1 MQVITYR
8 LRLQEPLL
16 ATQIMGDPNNSVSF
30 DYIPGSLIRGMLVH
44 RYMQQ
49 HPKLHEHEVVHDTAC
64 RRLFFTAT
72 TRYLHAYPLTR
83 NEERSLPTPL
93 PLLKRKGDD
102 KEDGLEVH
110 NAAHKDFNR
119 AEAAGNDQL
128 KWVGKP
134 FCTLNEEDL
143 TLLAPPQKRL
153 TVHVAR
159 DPHKGR
165 STKKKG
171 EIFQYEALAADQC
184 FAGVILTEDA
194 ADAATIKAMLEGQA
208 WLGRARSAGYGRVY
222 IKIDEELSTSSWR
235 EVALPAPRLKADDRV
250 TLTLL
255 SDAILRDKQGHYA
268 LTWSKD
274 MLDKDMLDKDM
285 LESYLGFAIK
295 HVDAARS
302 FSATTIS
309 GGFNRTAQAPLAQS
323 YSLAAGSTVSF
334 TLAQAVDAATLA
346 RLEAQGIG
354 ERRTEG
360 FGRIVFNWLE
370 ANVFQASIG
379 ETCDLLPPQDK
390 PKLSANS
397 QALARQMARRL
408 LEAQIEQALA
418 RFVRDE
424 VDPEKNQFPA
434 NSQLGRVRVLL
445 RRAART
451 GAPLSEVLA
460 ELDAFKQAG
469 REQFERARMQNT
481 TLWAW
486 LQRLLVNPS
495 TVWQV
500 ISLPHHKWHKVAGE
514 QAAADAA
521 LTRRVTLQVIE
532 ATLNTAARKR
542 KQKEDAR

>member
-49 HPKLHEHEVVHDTAC
+49 HPELHEHEVVHDATC

-72 TRYLHAYPLTR
+72 TRYLHAYPLTS
-83 NEERSLPTPL
+83 NGERSLPTPL

-102 KEDGLEVH
+102 KEDGFDVY
-110 NAAHKDFNR
+110 NAAYEDFDWPKV
-119 AEAAGNDQL
+119 AGDAQP

-134 FCTLNEEDL
+134 FCTLNEENL

-165 STKKKG
+165 ATKEQG
-171 EIFQYEALAADQC
+171 QVFQYEALAADQC

-194 ADAATIKAMLEGQA
+194 ADAATIKAMLEGHA
-208 WLGRARSAGYGRVY
+208 WLGRARSAGYGRVC
-222 IKIDEELSTSSWR
+222 IEVKEEFSASSWR

-255 SDAILRDKQGHYA
+255 SDAILRDGQGHYA
-268 LTWSKD
+268 LTWST
-274 MLDKDMLDKDM
+274 DM
-285 LESYLGFAIK
+285 LESYLGLTITQVHSK
-295 HVDAARS
+295 QS

-370 ANVFQASIG
+370 ADDFQASIG
-379 ETCDLLPPQDK
+379 KPYDPPQDK
-390 PKLSANS
+390 QSLSANS

-408 LEAQIEQALA
+408 LEARIEQALA

-424 VDPEKNQFPA
+424 VHPEKNQFPA

-469 REQFERARMQNT
+469 REQFERAHMQKT

-486 LQRLLVNPS
+486 LQKLLANPL

-500 ISLPHHKWHKVAGE
+500 ISLPDHTWPKVAGE
-514 QAAADAA
+514 QAQADAA

-532 ATLNTAARKR
+532 ATLNAAARKR